1 MEATKKLFPPDGF
14 RITDYAVALLS
25 LGLNPKFCITKLQ
38 TILYSCFAM
47 QNHKHVFTSCQKE
60 LSKALFDFK

>member
-14 RITDYAVALLS
+14 RFTDYAVALLS

-38 TILYSCFAM
+38 KDNI
-47 QNHKHVFTSCQKE
+47 N
-60 LSKALFDFK
+60 FDAQVVDFVTL